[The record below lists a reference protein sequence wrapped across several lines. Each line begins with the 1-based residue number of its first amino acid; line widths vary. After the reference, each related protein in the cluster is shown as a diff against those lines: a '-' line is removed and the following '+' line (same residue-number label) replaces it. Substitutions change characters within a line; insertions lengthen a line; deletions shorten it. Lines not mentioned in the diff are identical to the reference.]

1 MNQNDPFINALNQWI
16 AVFMHRSMQNMH
28 RYAKESGY
36 SMSQIFALTFIHHRG
51 QCGVTDL
58 GEGMGVSNAAA
69 SQMLDKL
76 AQQEMIERTED
87 PSDRRVKQI
96 TLTPKGS
103 HVIKESLFARQSWFN
118 DLGQLLSQEEQ
129 QQVIS
134 VLKLLTE
141 KGKQLGPIETTE
153 FSKIISKN

>member
-1 MNQNDPFINALNQWI
+1 MNQTEPFIHALNQWI

-36 SMSQIFALTFIHHRG
+36 SMSQIFALNFIHHRG
-51 QCGVTDL
+51 KCGVTDL

-87 PSDRRVKQI
+87 PTDRRVKQI
-96 TLTPKGS
+96 TLTPKGAQ
-103 HVIKESLFARQSWFN
+103 VIKDSLFARQSWFKELEALLS
-118 DLGQLLSQEEQ
+118 DGEKQQAITVFQLL
-129 QQVIS
+129 
-134 VLKLLTE
+134 TD
-141 KGKQLGPIETTE
+141 KGKQLGPNETSE
-153 FSKIISKN
+153 LSKIISNN